1 MHLWKTSQISHNQ
14 RHLVEALLGKHS
26 PFKQLASSPLTPMLK
41 QSSENTSVRCPRAGQ
56 KVMNTGLRLLTST
69 LYCSILSGN

>member
-14 RHLVEALLGKHS
+14 QHLVEALLGQRS

-41 QSSENTSVRCPRAGQ
+41 QGSESTGVRCPRAG
-56 KVMNTGLRLLTST
+56 RR
-69 LYCSILSGN
+69 